1 MSTNQKRRW
10 ISQLRHLPRNAGAW
24 LTERFHRLPQQQR
37 LLMICTLLIL
47 PTAFLCSHFP
57 FTLLPTY
64 KIGEPVVADIVVP
77 AELQADSLDV
87 YSADIAPDVAARLR
101 HMRVVLRAGEPVTDE
116 ALPLIRAI
124 RQYQLS
130 QRQPRR
136 LLGLIAI
143 VAVLYF
149 ALFKVAVGNPTN
161 RLGPRAAFWVAASL
175 LLLQTFLVRGGMFGA
190 AVLSARPETMGFGDA
205 LVFQFAV
212 PFGVC
217 ALVLTLLVNAQ
228 IALVAGLIAALITG
242 FVSAHG
248 TVMAAFAMIVSI
260 TAVFSVQKYS
270 DRNAVTYAS
279 ATIGGISLF
288 ASLAVL
294 LTAGHTLSWRL
305 LAGSLANCVVS
316 ALLTAGLA
324 SFLVPVY
331 ESAFDI
337 LTDVRL
343 LELSNADLPL
353 LRRLAIEVPGTN
365 HHSFMVGVLA
375 EAAAKAIGANALLAR
390 VGCLYHDIGKLGAP
404 RMYIEN
410 QGGGPNPHDRVE
422 AKDSARIITGHV
434 RRGVQMGQE
443 ADLPPQIIDFIPQ
456 HHGTRVI
463 AYFYHKAK
471 AEAERR
477 GETVNIE
484 DFRYPGPKPQ
494 SKEAAILMLAD
505 GAEASV
511 RSLEDRSEE
520 NIRAIIKK
528 IIDTVV
534 ADGQFDECH
543 LTMRELTLIRESLVS
558 TLKNIYHQ
566 RISYPGFNPPSQ
578 TEQEMAQAELNNAT
592 QPPLT
597 APLSAPAAPQAFA
610 RKNQLS

>member
-1 MSTNQKRRW
+1 MSTNLKRRW
-10 ISQLRHLPRNAGAW
+10 ISRLRQLPQNAGAW
-24 LTERFHRLPQQQR
+24 LSERFHRFPQQQR
-37 LLMICTLLIL
+37 LLLLCTLLIL

-57 FTLLPTY
+57 FTLIPTY
-64 KIGEPVVADIVVP
+64 SPGDKALADIIVP
-77 AELQADSLDV
+77 AELQADSLDA
-87 YSADIAPDVAARLR
+87 YSADIPPELAARLR
-101 HMRVVLRAGEPVTDE
+101 HVRVVLRAGDEVTEQDV
-116 ALPLIRAI
+116 PLISAI

-130 QRQPRR
+130 HRQPRR
-136 LLGLIAI
+136 LLGLIVI

-149 ALFKVAVGNPTN
+149 ALFKVALGNSTN
-161 RLGPRAAFWVAASL
+161 RLGPRAAFWVASSML
-175 LLLQTFLVRGGMFGA
+175 FVQTLLVRMGMFGA
-190 AVLSARPETMGFGDA
+190 AVLSARPETMEFGDA
-205 LVFQFAV
+205 MVFQFAV
-212 PFGVC
+212 PFAAC
-217 ALVLTLLVNAQ
+217 ALVLTLLINPQV
-228 IALVAGLIAALITG
+228 ALAAGLIASLLAG

-248 TVMAAFAMIVSI
+248 TAMGAFAMIVSI
-260 TAVFSVQKYS
+260 TAVFSVQKYC
-270 DRNAVTYAS
+270 DRNTITFAS
-279 ATIGGISLF
+279 ATIGGVSLL

-294 LTAGHTLSWRL
+294 LMSGHALSWRL
-305 LAGSLANCVVS
+305 LAGSLAACGLS
-316 ALLTAGLA
+316 ALLTAGLV
-324 SFLVPVY
+324 SFIVPIY

-375 EAAAKAIGANALLAR
+375 EAAAKSIGANALLAR
-390 VGCLYHDIGKLGAP
+390 VGCLYHDIGKLAAP

-410 QGGGPNPHDRVE
+410 QGGAANPHDRVA

-434 RRGVQMGQE
+434 RRGIEMGNE

-463 AYFYHKAK
+463 AYFYYKAK
-471 AEAERR
+471 SEADKR

-494 SKEAAILMLAD
+494 SREAAILMLAD

-511 RSLEDRSEE
+511 RSLDDRSEE

-558 TLKNIYHQ
+558 TLKNVYHQ

-578 TEQEMAQAELNNAT
+578 SEQEMARVELNSVT
-592 QPPLT
+592 QAPLT
-597 APLSAPAAPQAFA
+597 APLTTANVQAFIQKTPSA
-610 RKNQLS
+610 

>member
-1 MSTNQKRRW
+1 MSTHSTRRW
-10 ISQLRHLPRNAGAW
+10 LARLRHWPRIAGDW
-24 LTERFHRLPQQQR
+24 LTERYQRLPQKQR
-37 LLMICTLLIL
+37 LLLISASLIL

-57 FTLLPTY
+57 FTLLPNY
-64 KIGEPVVADIVVP
+64 NIGDSVVADIVVP
-77 AELQADSLDV
+77 ADLQADSLDTF
-87 YSADIAPDVAARLR
+87 SNDLPPGIAAELR
-101 HMRVVLRAGEPVTDE
+101 NTRVVLRAGETVTE
-116 ALPLIRAI
+116 KALPQIQAI

-136 LLGLIAI
+136 VLGLILI
-143 VAVLYF
+143 VAALYY
-149 ALFKVAVGNPTN
+149 ALFKVAISGKTN

-175 LLLQTFLVRGGMFGA
+175 LLLQTFLVRAGMFAA
-190 AVLSARPETMGFGDA
+190 AVLSVRPETMRFGDA

-212 PFGVC
+212 PFAAC
-217 ALVLTLLVNAQ
+217 ALVLALLVNTQ
-228 IALVAGLIAALITG
+228 LALIAGLMAALLTG

-248 TVMAAFAMIVSI
+248 MTMAAFAMAASI
-260 TAVFSVQKYS
+260 TAVFSVPNYC
-270 DRNAVTYAS
+270 DRNSISYAS
-279 ATIGGISLF
+279 ATIGGVSF
-288 ASLAVL
+288 VMSLAVL
-294 LTAGHTLSWRL
+294 LMSGHGLNWRV
-305 LAGSLANCVVS
+305 LAGSAVACALS
-316 ALLTAGLA
+316 ALLTAGLV
-324 SFLVPVY
+324 SFLVPIY
-331 ESAFDI
+331 ESIFDI

-390 VGCLYHDIGKLGAP
+390 VGCLYHDIGKLAAP

-410 QGGGPNPHDRVE
+410 QAGAANPHDKV
-422 AKDSARIITGHV
+422 APKDSARIITGHV
-434 RRGVQMGQE
+434 RRGIEMGNE

-471 AEAERR
+471 AEADRR
-477 GETVNIE
+477 GEAVNVG

-534 ADGQFDECH
+534 ADGQFDECN
-543 LTMRELTLIRESLVS
+543 LTLREVTIIRESLIS
-558 TLKNIYHQ
+558 TLQNVYHQ
-566 RISYPGFNPPSQ
+566 RISYPGFNPPSKA
-578 TEQEMAQAELNNAT
+578 EQEMTQADLN
-592 QPPLT
+592 
-597 APLSAPAAPQAFA
+597 APATSAAA
-610 RKNQLS
+610 SATSRS

>member
-1 MSTNQKRRW
+1 MSTHSTRRW
-10 ISQLRHLPRNAGAW
+10 LARLRHWPKTAGDW
-24 LTERFHRLPQQQR
+24 LAERYQRLPQKQR
-37 LLMICTLLIL
+37 LLLISASLIL

-57 FTLLPTY
+57 FTLLPNY
-64 KIGEPVVADIVVP
+64 NIGDAVVADIVVP
-77 AELQADSLDV
+77 ADLQADSLDTF
-87 YSADIAPDVAARLR
+87 SNDLPPQIAAELR
-101 HMRVVLRAGEPVTDE
+101 STRVVLRAGEAVT
-116 ALPLIRAI
+116 ARTLPQIQAI

-136 LLGLIAI
+136 VLGLVII
-143 VAVLYF
+143 VAALYY
-149 ALFKVAVGNPTN
+149 ALFRVATSSKTT

-175 LLLQTFLVRGGMFGA
+175 LLLQTFLVRAGMFGA
-190 AVLSARPETMGFGDA
+190 AVLSVRPETMRFGDA
-205 LVFQFAV
+205 LIFQFAV
-212 PFGVC
+212 PFAAC
-217 ALVLTLLVNAQ
+217 ALVLALLVNSQ
-228 IALVAGLIAALITG
+228 LALIAGLMAALLTG

-248 TVMAAFAMIVSI
+248 MTMAAFAMAASI
-260 TAVFSVQKYS
+260 TAVFSIQNYS
-270 DRNAVTYAS
+270 DRNSISYAS
-279 ATIGGISLF
+279 ASIGGVSF
-288 ASLAVL
+288 VMSLAVL
-294 LTAGHTLSWRL
+294 LMSGHGLNWRM
-305 LAGSLANCVVS
+305 LAGSAVACALS
-316 ALLTAGLA
+316 ALLTAGLV
-324 SFLVPVY
+324 SFLVPIY
-331 ESAFDI
+331 ESIFDI

-390 VGCLYHDIGKLGAP
+390 VGCLYHDIGKLAAP

-410 QGGGPNPHDRVE
+410 QAGAANPHDKV
-422 AKDSARIITGHV
+422 APKDSARIITGHV
-434 RRGVQMGQE
+434 RRGIEMGNE

-471 AEAERR
+471 AEADRR

-494 SKEAAILMLAD
+494 SKESAILMLAD

-534 ADGQFDECH
+534 ADGQFDECN
-543 LTMRELTLIRESLVS
+543 LTMRELTIIRESLIS
-558 TLKNIYHQ
+558 TLQNVYHQ
-566 RISYPGFNPPSQ
+566 RISYPGFNPPSKA
-578 TEQEMAQAELNNAT
+578 EKEMAQADLGAPPPNA
-592 QPPLT
+592 
-597 APLSAPAAPQAFA
+597 AASATNRA
-610 RKNQLS
+610 

>member
-1 MSTNQKRRW
+1 MSTHSTRRW
-10 ISQLRHLPRNAGAW
+10 LARLRHWPRTAGDW
-24 LTERFHRLPQQQR
+24 LTERYQRLPQKQR
-37 LLMICTLLIL
+37 LLLISASLIL

-57 FTLLPTY
+57 FTLLPNY
-64 KIGEPVVADIVVP
+64 NVGDSVVADIVVP
-77 AELQADSLDV
+77 ADLQADSLDTF
-87 YSADIAPDVAARLR
+87 SNDLPPAIAAELR
-101 HMRVVLRAGEPVTDE
+101 NTRVILRAGEIVTE
-116 ALPLIRAI
+116 KALPQILAI

-136 LLGLIAI
+136 VLGLILI
-143 VAVLYF
+143 VAALYY
-149 ALFKVAVGNPTN
+149 ALFRVAIASKTI

-175 LLLQTFLVRGGMFGA
+175 LLLQTFLVRAGMFAA
-190 AVLSARPETMGFGDA
+190 AVLSARPETMRFGDA

-212 PFGVC
+212 PFAAC
-217 ALVLTLLVNAQ
+217 ALVLALLVNSQ
-228 IALVAGLIAALITG
+228 LALIAGLMAALLTG

-248 TVMAAFAMIVSI
+248 MTMAAFAMAASI
-260 TAVFSVQKYS
+260 TAVFSVQNYS
-270 DRNAVTYAS
+270 DRNSISYAS
-279 ATIGGISLF
+279 ATIGGVSF
-288 ASLAVL
+288 VMSLAVL
-294 LTAGHTLSWRL
+294 LMSGHELNWRM
-305 LAGSLANCVVS
+305 LAGSAVACALS
-316 ALLTAGLA
+316 ALLTAGLV
-324 SFLVPVY
+324 SFLVPIY
-331 ESAFDI
+331 ESIFDI

-390 VGCLYHDIGKLGAP
+390 IGCLYHDIGKLAAP

-410 QGGGPNPHDRVE
+410 QAGATNPHDKV
-422 AKDSARIITGHV
+422 APKDSARIITGHV
-434 RRGVQMGQE
+434 RRGIEMGNE

-471 AEAERR
+471 AEADRR
-477 GETVNIE
+477 GETVNVE

-534 ADGQFDECH
+534 ADGQFDECN
-543 LTMRELTLIRESLVS
+543 LTLRELTIIRESLIS
-558 TLKNIYHQ
+558 TLQNIYHQ
-566 RISYPGFNPPSQ
+566 RISYPGFNPPSKA
-578 TEQEMAQAELNNAT
+578 EQEMAQADLGTPAT
-592 QPPLT
+592 
-597 APLSAPAAPQAFA
+597 SAAASATS
-610 RKNQLS
+610 RS

>member
-1 MSTNQKRRW
+1 M
-10 ISQLRHLPRNAGAW
+10 
-24 LTERFHRLPQQQR
+24 
-37 LLMICTLLIL
+37 
-47 PTAFLCSHFP
+47 PTAFLCTHFP
-57 FTLLPTY
+57 FTLLPSYAVNDT
-64 KIGEPVVADIVVP
+64 VLADIIVP
-77 AELQADSLDV
+77 ADLQADSLDAF
-87 YSADIAPDVAARLR
+87 SNDLAPEIAAELR
-101 HMRVVLRAGEPVTDE
+101 HTRVILRAGDAVT
-116 ALPLIRAI
+116 AQTLPQIKAI

-136 LLGLIAI
+136 FLGLIVI
-143 VAVLYF
+143 VAALYF
-149 ALFKVAVGNPTN
+149 ALYKIALASKTS

-175 LLLQTFLVRGGMFGA
+175 LLLQTFLVRAGMFGA
-190 AVLSARPETMGFGDA
+190 AVLSARPETMRFGDA
-205 LVFQFAV
+205 LIFQFAV
-212 PFGVC
+212 PFAVC
-217 ALVLTLLVNAQ
+217 ALVLALLINSQ
-228 IALVAGLIAALITG
+228 IALIAGLMAALLTG

-248 TVMAAFAMIVSI
+248 MTIAAFAMATSI
-260 TAVFSVQKYS
+260 TAVFSVQNYC
-270 DRNAVTYAS
+270 DRNSISYAS
-279 ATIGGISLF
+279 ASIGGVSF
-288 ASLAVL
+288 VMSLAVL
-294 LTAGHTLSWRL
+294 LMSGHALNWRM
-305 LAGSLANCVVS
+305 LAGSAVVCALS

-324 SFLVPVY
+324 SFLVPIY
-331 ESAFDI
+331 ESVFDI

-390 VGCLYHDIGKLGAP
+390 VGCLYHDIGKLAAP

-410 QGGGPNPHDRVE
+410 QAGAANPHDKVTP
-422 AKDSARIITGHV
+422 KDSARIITGHV
-434 RRGVQMGQE
+434 RRGIEMGNAE
-443 ADLPPQIIDFIPQ
+443 DLPPQIIDFIPQ

-471 AEAERR
+471 AEADRR
-477 GETVNIE
+477 GEAVNVE

-534 ADGQFDECH
+534 ADGQFDECS
-543 LTMRELTLIRESLVS
+543 LTMRELTLVRESLIS
-558 TLKNIYHQ
+558 TLQNVYHQ
-566 RISYPGFNPPSQ
+566 RISYPGFNPPSKAEREI
-578 TEQEMAQAELNNAT
+578 TQADLKN
-592 QPPLT
+592 PPP
-597 APLSAPAAPQAFA
+597 ANGDDDPPASAAASASN
-610 RKNQLS
+610 RS